1 MPVTSSAFRS
11 VLFAAPHEAAPT
23 AGSQVPRRSEA
34 VASAASILLF
44 DLEDTVPESEKAA
57 RRKQILDV
65 DVPRERTWV
74 RINHED
80 HAGWAED
87 IRVAAATASIVMVP
101 KVESPD
107 QLARVGTALHDAGAE
122 DVGLVALVETARG
135 LRNLDRICSQGEP
148 PLALVAGIG
157 DLTRDTNT
165 QYTGIGEF
173 ENYVR
178 AQLVEA
184 SAAHS
189 LTAPIDTASLFVGDT
204 DFLRDECRL
213 AKRMGFTSKLCLTL
227 QDVEVVMDEFGVT
240 DAEIDHALAIVHAYQ
255 CALDAGQGQVVARG
269 VIVDVPTVERAKDVL
284 RASGRDVFTDDGP
297 RRGA

>member
-1 MPVTSSAFRS
+1 MPVTPSAFRS

-44 DLEDTVPESEKAA
+44 DLEDTVPESEKPA

-87 IRVAAATASIVMVP
+87 VRVAAATASIVMVP

-107 QLARVGTALHDAGAE
+107 QLARVRTALQDSGA

-173 ENYVR
+173 ENHVR

-240 DAEIDHALAIVHAYQ
+240 EAEIDHALAIVHAYQ
-255 CALDAGQGQVVARG
+255 RALDAGQGQVVARG

-284 RASGRDVFTDDGP
+284 RASGRDVFTDDAP
-297 RRGA
+297 RRDA